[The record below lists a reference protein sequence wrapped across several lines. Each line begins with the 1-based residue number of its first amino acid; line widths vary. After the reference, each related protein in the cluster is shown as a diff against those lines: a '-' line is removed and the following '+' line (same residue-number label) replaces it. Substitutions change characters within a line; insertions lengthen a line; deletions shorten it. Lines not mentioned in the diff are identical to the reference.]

1 MADGEEREGVGEGED
16 EVEVAVE
23 VGAKVEDVGE
33 GSGMLCSQSV
43 EAESWRRGGTGY
55 FRLGQWKA
63 WCSFL
68 HMMQICSFE
77 QGLLEQSSCQ
87 DHASQI

>member
-1 MADGEEREGVGEGED
+1 MADGEESEEVGEGED
-16 EVEVAVE
+16 GVE
-23 VGAKVEDVGE
+23 VEDVGE
-33 GSGMLCSQSV
+33 VSGMLCSHSV

-68 HMMQICSFE
+68 HMIQICSFE
-77 QGLLEQSSCQ
+77 QGMLEQSSCQ
-87 DHASQI
+87 DHVSQI